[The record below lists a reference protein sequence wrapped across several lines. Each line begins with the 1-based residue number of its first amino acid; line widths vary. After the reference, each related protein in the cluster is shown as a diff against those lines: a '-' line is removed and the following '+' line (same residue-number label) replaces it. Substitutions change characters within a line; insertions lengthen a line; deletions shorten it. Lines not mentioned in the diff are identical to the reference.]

1 MLPATPTNRDRALE
15 ADLQARLDHGH
26 RVYAVGDVHGHLAT
40 LRALLH
46 RLNLGAEDRVVVLG
60 DAIDRGPDAAGV
72 VHLLRTDPRLIL
84 LMGNHE
90 RMATM
95 SLCPDRGVE
104 LWQPWM
110 HRGGSA
116 TWGSYIVRAEG
127 ELHLARAALHDD
139 LMWMNALPTEIVLD
153 RFRLV
158 HAGYDPRKPLEEQN
172 EHDMLW
178 IRRRF
183 YKHDEPLDRQRTVL
197 FGHSTTTKLGPRPG
211 EVVHSDVLLDNGR
224 PAWIAM
230 DVGAYNHADPALA
243 ALDLASGS
251 VVRQRTLPSERWFDD
266 ANAGEAPVGAAY
278 GLHVLRAKRASNARP
293 RAAVYA
299 SVTGLI
305 LPSTGACRRWAEG
318 QAAIAS
324 KEGMNGGWRFIRAR
338 SVESTHRPQFHQRLS
353 TAQGQQRHRIL
364 LGPGTP
370 PARQHPSLPPPER
383 YRIVRAGRI
392 EPVDCRPAA
401 SRRAPPHRLM
411 QA

>member
-1 MLPATPTNRDRALE
+1 MLPATPSHRDHALE

-26 RVYAVGDVHGHLAT
+26 RIYAVGDVHGHLGT

-46 RLNLGAEDRVVVLG
+46 RLKVGDEDRVVLLG

-72 VHLLRTDPRLIL
+72 LDLVRKDPRLL
-84 LMGNHE
+84 LLLGNHE

-95 SLCPDRGVE
+95 SLCSERGLT

-110 HRGGSA
+110 QRGGSA
-116 TWGSYIVRAEG
+116 TWGSYVVRAEG
-127 ELHLARAALHDD
+127 ELHLARAAFLDD
-139 LMWMNALPTEIVLD
+139 LLWLNDLPTELVLN

-158 HAGYDPRKPLEEQN
+158 HAGYDPRKPLNEQT
-172 EHDMLW
+172 EHDVLW

-183 YKHDEPLDRQRTVL
+183 YKHDEPLDPRRTVV

-211 EVVHSDVLLDNGR
+211 EVVRSDVLLRNGR
-224 PAWIAM
+224 PAWVAM
-230 DVGAYNHADPALA
+230 DVGAYNHADPGLA
-243 ALDLASGS
+243 ALDLATGT

-266 ANAGEAPVGAAY
+266 SEAGEAPVGRAF
-278 GLHVLRAKRASNARP
+278 GLQVLRERSASHARP

-305 LPSTGACRRWAEG
+305 LPPDNACRRWAEG

-324 KEGMNGGWRFIRAR
+324 KEAVDDGWRFIRAR
-338 SVESTHRPQFHQRLS
+338 SVERTFRPSLDHRVS
-353 TAQGQQRHRIL
+353 TAQGQRRHRVM

-370 PARQHPSLPPPER
+370 PARKHPSLPPPER
-383 YRIVRAGRI
+383 YRVVRAGRI
-392 EPVDCRPAA
+392 EPLEERYAVQRFP
-401 SRRAPPHRLM
+401 SPEHLM